1 MSGDGKGYREP
12 AFAQDDTG
20 CTELVFAAE
29 GKGCKELGFEDGKGY
44 TVLG

>member
-1 MSGDGKGYREP
+1 MSGGGKDYREP
-12 AFAQDDTG
+12 AFEDDTG